1 MLRRLFLAAG
11 QDHGPVD
18 FDFFL
23 FVLDHC
29 IYIQGVVH
37 ALSYAAI
44 ASWNFMSLLLFS
56 RHLASLGS
64 QERIE
69 VLLWVGYKAP
79 FSEGLRNAL
88 RALLG
93 RESREGLS
101 ELAGASRIS
110 SVGRYPREED

>member
-1 MLRRLFLAAG
+1 MLRHLFLAAG
-11 QDHGPVD
+11 QDRGPVD

-29 IYIQGVVH
+29 IYIQGAVR
-37 ALSYAAI
+37 ALSYVTI
-44 ASWNFMSLLLFS
+44 ASWNFMSLLLS
-56 RHLASLGS
+56 NRHLASLGS

-69 VLLWVGYKAP
+69 VLSWVGYKAL

-93 RESREGLS
+93 REAREGLS
-101 ELAGASRIS
+101 RLIGASWIS
-110 SVGRYPREED
+110 SVGTYPREGG